1 MSQKSNFKCCSTS
14 LLFYFY
20 LLSFPGRGLLEFLTR
35 FTYSMVEEWQI
46 VFPFLFPAVDDTCV
60 CVCLHLII
68 CVFSYYHNV
77 VFCPFLHPFTQL

>member
-60 CVCLHLII
+60 CVCVSAFNYL
-68 CVFSYYHNV
+68 C
-77 VFCPFLHPFTQL
+77 FLLLP